1 MDDQADVVVIGS
13 GPAGWAVADHCAR
26 NALDTILVAPAPTR
40 AWTPTYGLWTGQVR
54 PLPPGAAFIRAT
66 RLLAADRTLDRGYA
80 VLDNEAV
87 MAAYTATAVRT
98 VADAVVGIEQGRPP
112 GVALRSGRRL
122 RCRLI
127 LDASGQPGRL
137 GKGPRGVRVEQTAY
151 GMVFP
156 EASAAALAVPGE
168 AVFMRWDRAGTEW
181 PTFLY
186 AVPLPGGRTLLEETS
201 LARRPGL
208 ALPELKRRL
217 MRRLEKAGIDPGDR
231 IGTEQV
237 RFAMDAPPA
246 PVRDSVVPFGV
257 AGGMMHAATGF
268 SVGEALTAA
277 PLLAAAIAQSLP
289 RGPDAVRRA
298 ARAQLWPASA
308 RTVHRLRTWGQR
320 TLLRLPPA
328 LVPEFFDAFFAI
340 PEDFQDAF
348 LCGRDDPRGTW
359 TAMAAVFGA
368 ASTRVRAAMV
378 SASLTPAAAR
388 ALERGAGE

>member
-26 NALDTILVAPAPTR
+26 NALDTVLVAPAPTR
-40 AWTPTYGLWTGQVR
+40 VWTPTYGLWTGQIR

-66 RLLAADRTLDRGYA
+66 RLLAADRALDRGYA

-87 MAAYTATAVRT
+87 MAAYAGTAVRT

-112 GVALRSGRRL
+112 AVALRSGRRL
-122 RCRLI
+122 RCRVI
-127 LDASGQPGRL
+127 LDASGQVGAAL
-137 GKGPRGVRVEQTAY
+137 RGVRVEQTAY

-156 EASAAALAVPGE
+156 AAAVAPLAVPGE
-168 AVFMRWDRAGTEW
+168 AVFMRWDRAETEW

-186 AVPLPGGRTLLEETS
+186 AVPLSGGRTLLEETS

-208 ALPELKRRL
+208 PLPELRRRL
-217 MRRLEKAGIDPGDR
+217 MRRLERAGIDPGER
-231 IGTEQV
+231 IGIEQV

-246 PVRDSVVPFGV
+246 PVRGGVVPFGV

-298 ARAQLWPASA
+298 ARAQLWPVRA
-308 RTVHRLRTWGQR
+308 RAVHRLRAWGQR
-320 TLLRLPPA
+320 TLLRLPPE
-328 LVPEFFDAFFAI
+328 LVPEFFDAFFTI
-340 PEDFQDAF
+340 PEDLQDAF
-348 LCGRDDPRGTW
+348 LCGRDDARGTL
-359 TAMAAVFGA
+359 TAMTAVFGA
-368 ASTRVRAAMV
+368 ASTRLRGAMV
-378 SASLTPAAAR
+378 TAGSTPNAAR
-388 ALERGAGE
+388 ALSREAAE